1 MRRGP
6 PERRFPLRRWGSVI
20 PPPAARCMLRG
31 AGMRSTRRSRWLA
44 LLLPLPLLGLC
55 GCPSVDFT
63 ERRRLADPIMRFDEG
78 PCEAHLY
85 QKTYYS
91 REASVGG
98 FGSSAGGGCGCY

>member
-1 MRRGP
+1 
-6 PERRFPLRRWGSVI
+6 
-20 PPPAARCMLRG
+20 
-31 AGMRSTRRSRWLA
+31 MRSTRLPLRLA
-44 LLLPLPLLGLC
+44 LLLALPLLGLC

-63 ERRRLADPIMRFDEG
+63 ERRRLADPIMRLDEG
-78 PCEAHLY
+78 PAEAHFY